1 MHWKGKAEFNFY
13 RSLEKRQQIS
23 LDYLRNLVTAIGER
37 TAIVDACV
45 SPRLVTE
52 LRSLGLDA
60 IWVPAVLGDG
70 VSDEEI
76 QRLLLSK
83 GQRVLLTQDV
93 KFFRKMG
100 QDAILLHRFK
110 EKFWGR
116 MGNENKGIHKNGHPA
131 EEVFTESVLLL
142 SSQKHPR
149 RWSNY

>member
-110 EKFWGR
+110 EKWGMKTKESTR
-116 MGNENKGIHKNGHPA
+116 MGIQPKRSFQNPYCYSLVKNTPDVGQITRHG
-131 EEVFTESVLLL
+131 
-142 SSQKHPR
+142 
-149 RWSNY
+149 